1 MNFLRPHEAYCPHK
15 RTRHSTPNQ
24 TLREEISAWTPL
36 GESLRLRRKLAQAI
50 PGRPKK
56 CTLRPSVTCR
66 QKFAVGDH
74 PLRWLK
80 PQILPESLSL
90 PYPVELCAGVPTPPQ
105 GLGYCP
111 SAMRKELTP
120 QQISSVPC
128 PTCGVQPREK
138 CQLNTGQPRNNP
150 HRDRRLFA
158 ADQLNSRYNV
168 NSQEQTSRHIS
179 ITSGGQVDGF

>member
-1 MNFLRPHEAYCPHK
+1 MDTFGRKSQAE
-15 RTRHSTPNQ
+15 T
-24 TLREEISAWTPL
+24 EISS
-36 GESLRLRRKLAQAI
+36 GH

-56 CTLRPSVTCR
+56 CTLCPSVTCR

-74 PLRWLK
+74 LLRWLK

-120 QQISSVPC
+120 KQIFSVPC

-168 NSQEQTSRHIS
+168 HSQAQTSRHIS
-179 ITSGGQVDGF
+179 DILSAQSPLA